1 MEILQ
6 TAKTINI
13 NDFVNFAKNYQFK
26 SGTTVKFTF
35 DDLYIKEG
43 KTIQKLKKT
52 EFFIT
57 DFIKNIVIDKMVSS
71 NTSTTEGKTTSS
83 GSSGESNSFGSMSYA
98 AGIGVSSYQNS
109 GSLNLNSSSVGE
121 TSAKKEVLN
130 ILDFPELYLKDP
142 LSNTFERF
150 DDFSI
155 PKLIQDDIK
164 KQFDILHTEYR
175 KNFIKKAD
183 CAFSELQLS
192 LLKSARFDNFER
204 MEENCKNRYID
215 KIKQSFVAEFDN
227 LCNIQKYDNNKAAYS
242 LPLIEN
248 TVYYLTKQGRENTNY
263 FHLITS
269 ISFDYFDYFD
279 YINTIKAEVSKIKN
293 EYESST
299 IKMLGVLGELGEIK
313 TNPPFASPF
322 FAALVI
328 SVALNIILL
337 ALFLSCNYH
346 C

>member
-6 TAKTINI
+6 AAKTINI

-26 SGTTVKFTF
+26 SGTIIKFTF

-57 DFIKNIVIDKMVSS
+57 DFIKNVVIDKMVSS

-98 AGIGVSSYQNS
+98 TGIGVSSYQNS

-155 PKLIQDDIK
+155 PKLIQDYIK
-164 KQFDILHTEYR
+164 KQFYILHTEYR
-175 KNFIKKAD
+175 KNFIKKVD

-192 LLKSARFDNFER
+192 LLKSAKFDNFGR
-204 MEENCKNRYID
+204 MEENRKNEYID
-215 KIKQSFVAEFDN
+215 QIKQSFFVAELDN
-227 LCNIQKYDNNKAAYS
+227 RFNIQKYDNNKAAYS

-279 YINTIKAEVSKIKN
+279 YIDTIKAEVSKIKN

-313 TNPPFASPF
+313 TNSFSF
-322 FAALVI
+322 FAPLVI
-328 SVALNIILL
+328 SVALNIMLL
-337 ALFLSCNYH
+337 LLCLIA
-346 C
+346 